1 VSFGSDIPNAR
12 RVSRDELAA
21 TLRWAA
27 ELVDEDDSAQA
38 NIQYGWSE
46 EPGTYLL
53 AGAVRFGNQMGQ
65 GSVRI
70 LGELPK
76 GGESHGS

>member
-1 VSFGSDIPNAR
+1 MSFTDIPNAR

-38 NIQYGWSE
+38 SIEYGWSD
-46 EPGTYLL
+46 EPGVYLI
-53 AGAVRFGNQMGQ
+53 GGVVRYGNQMGQ

-70 LGELPK
+70 LGEVTT
-76 GGESHGS
+76 